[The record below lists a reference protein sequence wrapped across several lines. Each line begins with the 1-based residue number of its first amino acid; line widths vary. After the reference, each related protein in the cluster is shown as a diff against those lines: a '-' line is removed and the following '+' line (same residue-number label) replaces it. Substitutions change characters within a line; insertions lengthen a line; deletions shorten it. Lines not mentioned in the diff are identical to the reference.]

1 MKIKGK
7 TWKYGDGLT
16 TDYMLPGKYLELTD
30 PEEMAT
36 HAMEG
41 IDPSF
46 TSKVRRGDILV
57 AGLNCGLGS
66 SREHAPI
73 ALKYSGVRAVVA
85 ESFARIFYRNSF
97 NVGLLAIECK
107 GISDTVKTG
116 DTLEID
122 VNQGI
127 ITVNYDVKKLTF
139 TKPPQFMIEIIEEG
153 GLVQYLRKNLSTW

>member
-1 MKIKGK
+1 MKIRGK

-16 TDYMLPGKYLELTD
+16 TDYMLPGRYLELTD

-41 IDPSF
+41 IDSTF
-46 TSKVRRGDILV
+46 KSKVKGGDIIV

-73 ALKYSGVRAVVA
+73 ALKYSGISAVVA
-85 ESFARIFYRNSF
+85 ESFARIFYRNAF
-97 NVGLLAIECK
+97 NVGLLAIECN
-107 GISDTVKTG
+107 GISDTVSTG

-122 VNQGI
+122 VDQGK
-127 ITVNYDVKKLTF
+127 ITVNNVRKLTF
-139 TKPPQFMIEIIEEG
+139 TKPPPFMIEIIEEG
-153 GLVQYLRKNLSTW
+153 GLVQYLRKNLNEW